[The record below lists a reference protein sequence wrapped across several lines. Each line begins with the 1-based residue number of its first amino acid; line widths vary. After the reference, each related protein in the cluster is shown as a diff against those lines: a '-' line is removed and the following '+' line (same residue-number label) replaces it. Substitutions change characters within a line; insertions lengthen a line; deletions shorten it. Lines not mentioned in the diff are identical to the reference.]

1 MRLVAN
7 ARPDP
12 RFFPLLLT
20 QAVVVASAALHRLC
34 MHMKEGAGAVISTIV
49 EEMDSCKSP
58 PSCRVVY
65 PMY

>member
-7 ARPDP
+7 DRPDP

-34 MHMKEGAGAVISTIV
+34 MHMKEGAGAVIST
-49 EEMDSCKSP
+49 MRATDA
-58 PSCRVVY
+58 R
-65 PMY
+65 